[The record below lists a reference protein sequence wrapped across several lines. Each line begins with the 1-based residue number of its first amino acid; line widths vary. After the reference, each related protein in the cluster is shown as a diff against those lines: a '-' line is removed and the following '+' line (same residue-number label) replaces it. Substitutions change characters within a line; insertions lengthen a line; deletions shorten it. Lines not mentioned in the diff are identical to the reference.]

1 MGTTVVRG
9 GSLRR
14 LGRQPGSLAFTLF
27 GQTRQ
32 QVLGLFFSRPD
43 DTYYLREVAR
53 RTGGALGAVQR
64 ELSVLV
70 GAGILTRTLK
80 GRQVDYQA
88 NRQCPVFEELRS
100 IVTKTIGLVDPLR
113 GALLALGD
121 RIEVAFVFGSM
132 ASTGGNS
139 DSDVDLFVIGRTTL
153 SDVVDALAETESL
166 VGREV
171 NAVVQSR
178 AEFLRRVTANDHFV
192 SRVMREPRLFV
203 IGGDDVLGGLAAE
216 RVARGTHVESRGD
229 LRPARSGATRSTRQP
244 VVRRQR

>member
-1 MGTTVVRG
+1 MRTRVHRG
-9 GSLRR
+9 GSLPRP
-14 LGRQPGSLAFTLF
+14 GREPGSLAFTLF

-32 QVLGLFFSRPD
+32 QVLALFFSRPD

-70 GAGILTRTLK
+70 VAGILTRTPK
-80 GRQVDYQA
+80 GQQVDYQA

-100 IVTKTIGLVDPLR
+100 IVTKTTGLVAPLR
-113 GALLALGD
+113 GALLALAD

-132 ASTGGNS
+132 ASTGGNR

-153 SDVVDALAETESL
+153 SDVVDALAEIESL

-178 AEFLRRVTANDHFV
+178 AEFVRRVTANDHFA
-192 SRVMREPRLFV
+192 SRVMRESKLFV

-216 RVARGTHVESRGD
+216 RVARGTHDESPGD
-229 LRPARSGATRSTRQP
+229 RRPARPGATRFTRQP
-244 VVRRQR
+244 VARRQR